1 MTNSSSQANSL
12 PEERHTATVM
22 CILIRGLSELAA
34 GLDPVLGRELLKGV
48 WLQLDALV
56 EENAGYA
63 IKHLGDQMLA
73 VWGVPSAGDDDAE
86 QAVKAA
92 LSLQQAFQQTR
103 KNNRPTYDPLNL
115 QIGIHTSPVIAVH
128 LGLHSEYT
136 VVGEAAKL
144 CCQLAEFA
152 AEGGTLIGEETFRQ
166 VRGAFEL
173 HRTET
178 KGKTATFAVTG
189 VQATAGR
196 TRYGGGSDN
205 FQTKMVGRE
214 EILEKLTKLY
224 RQAAKENQ
232 PLLVVLTGEPGI
244 GKSRLMME
252 FTEQLESENPAFYLM
267 SARALEQTVRV
278 PFYTWK
284 VLWNNRF
291 GIRNED
297 SKVEAADKFIREAQ
311 KVWGRQLSMVPGI
324 EAAQL
329 VGSLMGLEY
338 TGSSYLAKY
347 SQDMLGRVE
356 RAYEMTRELLR
367 RIATSRASALVI
379 DDLQWADEDSLDLLV
394 YLLKQPSEQEEP
406 LPLFILAS
414 AEANYLE
421 KRQEL
426 VPYARMIDLGP
437 IAFTADDVATAYP
450 RLAGLSDQVRSS
462 ISGLSNGNPY
472 FLEEITRNLLASNEG
487 KDEAWIL
494 QSLALLRAEPPES
507 LDELLQKR
515 LRELPRLGR
524 AAALVAA
531 VVGRVFW
538 VGAVEAAVRAFV
550 DQRADSQTSSPAT
563 LAVQSIQEGLRYL
576 VNAELAFPKAN
587 SSYSSEQEYI
597 FKHDMVRNIAYNMIP
612 GALRSQY
619 HLAIGK
625 WLVAHEDLD
634 YKIMAAD
641 NFEMAGAYSEAVEA
655 CQQAASLFQ
664 MRGGIG
670 EAQMLLE
677 RARLIRNRSEYKI

>member
-1 MTNSSSQANSL
+1 MTISSSQANSL

-22 CILIRGLSELAA
+22 CILIRRLSELAE

-73 VWGVPSAGDDDAE
+73 VWGVPTAGDDDAE

-92 LSLQQAFQQTR
+92 LSLHQAFQQTK

-136 VVGEAAKL
+136 VVGEATKI

-173 HRTET
+173 HRTEI
-178 KGKTATFAVTG
+178 KGKTDQPEKTAAFAVTG

-214 EILEKLTKLY
+214 EILDKLTKLY
-224 RQAAKENQ
+224 RQAAKESQ

-297 SKVEAADKFIREAQ
+297 SKSEAADKFIREAQ

-347 SQDMLGRVE
+347 SQDVLGRVE

-367 RIATSRASALVI
+367 RISTSRASAVVI

-394 YLLKQPSEQEEP
+394 YLLKEPTGEEEP

-414 AEANYLE
+414 AKADYLE
-421 KRQEL
+421 KRQ
-426 VPYARMIDLGP
+426 
-437 IAFTADDVATAYP
+437 
-450 RLAGLSDQVRSS
+450 
-462 ISGLSNGNPY
+462 
-472 FLEEITRNLLASNEG
+472 
-487 KDEAWIL
+487 
-494 QSLALLRAEPPES
+494 
-507 LDELLQKR
+507 
-515 LRELPRLGR
+515 
-524 AAALVAA
+524 
-531 VVGRVFW
+531 
-538 VGAVEAAVRAFV
+538 
-550 DQRADSQTSSPAT
+550 
-563 LAVQSIQEGLRYL
+563 
-576 VNAELAFPKAN
+576 
-587 SSYSSEQEYI
+587 
-597 FKHDMVRNIAYNMIP
+597 
-612 GALRSQY
+612 
-619 HLAIGK
+619 
-625 WLVAHEDLD
+625 
-634 YKIMAAD
+634 
-641 NFEMAGAYSEAVEA
+641 
-655 CQQAASLFQ
+655 
-664 MRGGIG
+664 
-670 EAQMLLE
+670 
-677 RARLIRNRSEYKI
+677 